1 MSIISVDNLTFCYDG
16 SYDNIFENVSFK
28 IDTDWRLGFIG
39 RNGRGKT
46 TFLNLLMGRYRYSGS
61 VSAAVSFDYFPF
73 EVPDASM
80 TTLEVIESISPDY
93 EHWRLMKEL
102 NLMKATDDILYRPF
116 STLSN
121 GERTKALLA
130 ALFIKENNF
139 LLIDEP
145 TNHLDMEARRM
156 VSDYLKN
163 KSGFILVSHDRAF
176 LDKCIDHVLSINKS
190 TIEVQKGNF
199 STWQLNKEMRDN
211 FEIDKNE
218 KLKKDIA
225 RLKRAAGRMAGWSD
239 DIEETK
245 IGFGP
250 CDRGN
255 IGAKAAKMMRHAKAV
270 ETRRERAVEEK
281 EKLLK
286 DIEYFSPLKVNPM
299 PYFSDTL
306 LSLKGVG
313 ISYGER
319 MACRDV
325 SLTIR
330 QGDRIALCGKNGCGK
345 SSVLKLI
352 LGENLEFEGEVNIGS
367 RLKISYVR
375 QDTSKLSGS
384 LTAFAKSRG
393 IDESLFKTILRKLDF
408 SRIQF
413 EKDISDYSEGQKKK
427 TLIAGSLCEC
437 ANLYVWDEPLN
448 FIDVMSRMQ
457 IERLIMESMPT
468 MLIVE
473 HDEAFLNLVATDI
486 IRL

>member
-1 MSIISVDNLTFCYDG
+1 MY
-16 SYDNIFENVSFK
+16 K
-28 IDTDWRLGFIG
+28 RQ
-39 RNGRGKT
+39 
-46 TFLNLLMGRYRYSGS
+46 
-61 VSAAVSFDYFPF
+61 
-73 EVPDASM
+73 
-80 TTLEVIESISPDY
+80 
-93 EHWRLMKEL
+93 
-102 NLMKATDDILYRPF
+102 
-116 STLSN
+116 
-121 GERTKALLA
+121 
-130 ALFIKENNF
+130 
-139 LLIDEP
+139 
-145 TNHLDMEARRM
+145 
-156 VSDYLKN
+156 
-163 KSGFILVSHDRAF
+163 
-176 LDKCIDHVLSINKS
+176 CIDHVLSINKS

-313 ISYGER
+313 ISYGGR

-325 SLTIR
+325 SFTIR

-393 IDESLFKTILRKLDF
+393 IDESLFKTCLLYT
-408 SRIQF
+408 SAM
-413 EKDISDYSEGQKKK
+413 EAVLTPGC
-427 TLIAGSLCEC
+427 TLILLS
-437 ANLYVWDEPLN
+437 N
-448 FIDVMSRMQ
+448 FISSS
-457 IERLIMESMPT
+457 ITTIISWRLSYIRPSGVTAPGRSWSFSFNSPSSAKLSLEQSSCL
-468 MLIVE
+468 LISAV
-473 HDEAFLNLVATDI
+473 
-486 IRL
+486 